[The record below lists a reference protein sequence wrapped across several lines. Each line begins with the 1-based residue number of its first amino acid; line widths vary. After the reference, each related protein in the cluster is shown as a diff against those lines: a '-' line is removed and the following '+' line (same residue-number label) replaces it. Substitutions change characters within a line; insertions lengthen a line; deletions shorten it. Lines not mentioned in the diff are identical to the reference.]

1 LRFIP
6 LAGKAQT
13 ENPKLFMFFTSPLI
27 ASDRRLD
34 GGLRLKTI
42 ADLVW
47 HDVMAGNRNKLNPDF
62 LLAGI

>member
-1 LRFIP
+1 MGLSSDDRQRILRILMSSHP
-6 LAGKAQT
+6 
-13 ENPKLFMFFTSPLI
+13 PLI

-47 HDVMAGNRNKLNPDF
+47 HDVMPGNRNKLNPDF
-62 LLAGI
+62 LLVET

>member
-1 LRFIP
+1 
-6 LAGKAQT
+6 
-13 ENPKLFMFFTSPLI
+13 MSSPSSLI

-47 HDVMAGNRNKLNPDF
+47 LDVMAGNRNKLNPDF